1 MSEFNIKSPAKINL
15 YLKILGK
22 LSNGFHELD
31 TSFQLINLY
40 DDICFKKTK
49 KGISVKC
56 NNKDIDNH
64 KNIVFKIANDLQK
77 QTKNNGIEIQIKKR
91 IPVGAGLGG
100 GSSNAAS
107 AIVMLDKIWGLNLN
121 RNKMLEYAK
130 EIGADVPFFM
140 FGKNAKATGIGEK
153 LKYSESIDSNI
164 LIIHPEINNSTK
176 IMFNLYDQSSKKNV
190 QIPNFRQN
198 SFWSIFLNSEETV
211 KDFYYENFKE
221 FELNL
226 SGSGSS
232 MFVKYNKKEEIDKLV
247 KKIPSNWRL
256 FFCKPLQYS
265 PICYID

>member
-1 MSEFNIKSPAKINL
+1 MSEFKIKSPAKINL

-22 LSNGFHELD
+22 LNNNYHELD
-31 TSFQLINLY
+31 TSFQLIDLY

-64 KNIVFKIANDLQK
+64 QNIVFKIANDLQK
-77 QTKNNGIEIQIKKR
+77 HTKNNGIEIQIKKR
-91 IPVGAGLGG
+91 IPIGSGLGG

-107 AIVMLDKIWGLNLN
+107 AIVMLNKIWGLNLN
-121 RNKMLEYAK
+121 RTKMLEYAK
-130 EIGADVPFFM
+130 EIGADVPFFI
-140 FGKNAKATGIGEK
+140 FGKNAKAKGIGEK
-153 LKYSESIDSNI
+153 LKYIESINSNI
-164 LIIHPEINNSTK
+164 LIIDPEINNSTK
-176 IMFNLYDQSSKKNV
+176 IMFDQYDQSSKKNV
-190 QIPNFRQN
+190 QLSNFRQN
-198 SFWSIFLNSEETV
+198 SFWSIFLSNEKTV
-211 KDFYYENFKE
+211 RDFYYKNFKE

-226 SGSGSS
+226 SGSGSC
-232 MFVKYNKKEEIDKLV
+232 MYIKYNKREEIKKLV